1 MEIKKAEYAGF
12 CFGVSRAMKL
22 IYDAVGKRDKTI
34 CMIGPIIHNPN
45 IIEDLNSKGVK
56 TVSCAFEVNSDE
68 TAVIRAHGITK
79 EEQEKLIEKNIDYID
94 TTCPFVKK
102 IHNTVSNAEKENKGV
117 IIIGDPNHPEVIGI
131 KSYNK
136 NSYVFK
142 DDNEL
147 KEYTQNN
154 ENLINMPFEMV
165 AQTTLNMEIWKKC
178 CKYAEKVY
186 TNCHISDTI
195 CSATEER
202 QKAASKLSKNC
213 DAMIVIGG
221 RTSSNTNKLYQIC
234 KNYCE
239 NTFHIENASELDKNY
254 FKSFNYVG
262 ITAGASTPDSIIKEV
277 INTMA
282 EINNAEEF
290 NFEEALEK
298 TLKPLTNGD
307 KVKGTVVNITPTDVY
322 VDLGQ
327 KYAGFI
333 PLDQVSADPNVKVE
347 DVLKVGDEVEVV
359 VLRVNDVEGTVML
372 SKKKID
378 AHKGWENI
386 VSVYENKEIVEGT
399 VVEITK
405 GGLIVLVQGIRVFVP
420 NSQASLSRNAD
431 LQSLYKKVVSLRI
444 IEVQDGRRKRIIG
457 SIRNV
462 LAEQKKELTEKF
474 WNEVEIGKK
483 YTGVV
488 KSIVSYGAFVDLG
501 GVDGMVHISELSWQK
516 IKNPSEVV
524 KEGQTIEVYVKDLD
538 KEKGKVSLGFKKAED
553 NPWEIFKSKYGVE
566 DVVDAKIVNFMPFG
580 AFAEIIPGVDGL
592 IHISQIA
599 NKRINTPAD
608 ALKIGEVVKAKI
620 TDIDF
625 DNNKVSL
632 SIKALLEEEPEV
644 PDTID
649 VEGVTVEKAETAETA
664 VNNEEKAEE

>member
-1 MEIKKAEYAGF
+1 MRTEIAEYAGF

-22 IYDAVGKRDKTI
+22 VYETVEKSEKNI
-34 CMIGPIIHNPN
+34 CMVGPVIHNPD
-45 IIEDLNSKGVK
+45 IIEDLKSKGVRVASD
-56 TVSCAFEVNSDE
+56 VSEVKKEE
-68 TAVIRAHGITK
+68 TAIIRAHGITK
-79 EEQEKLIEKNIDYID
+79 EEQEKLSEFGIYFVD

-102 IHNTVSNAEKENKGV
+102 IHKIVSKAEKEQKSV
-117 IIIGDPNHPEVIGI
+117 IIIGDPTHPEVIGI

-142 DDNEL
+142 DHEDFEKWTENNPEL
-147 KEYTQNN
+147 SDK
-154 ENLINMPFEMV
+154 PFEMV
-165 AQTTLNMEIWKKC
+165 AQTTLNLEIWKKC

-186 TNCHISDTI
+186 TNCKINDTI

-202 QKAASKLSKNC
+202 QKAALKLSKSC

-234 KNYCE
+234 KKYCE
-239 NTFHIENASELDKNY
+239 NTFHIENVSELDKNI
-254 FKSFNYVG
+254 FKKFNYVG
-262 ITAGASTPDSIIKEV
+262 ITAGASTPDGIIKEV
-277 INTMA
+277 TNTMA

-307 KVKGTVVNITPTDVY
+307 KVKGIVVNITPTDVY

-333 PLDQVSADPNVKVE
+333 PRDQVSADPNAKVDEVVKI
-347 DVLKVGDEVEVV
+347 GDEVEVV

-378 AHKGWENI
+378 AHKGWEKI
-386 VSVYENKEIVEGT
+386 VSIYENKEIVEGT
-399 VVEITK
+399 VAEVTK
-405 GGLIVLVQGIRVFVP
+405 GGLVVLVQGTRVFVP

-431 LQSLYKKVVSLRI
+431 LQTLNKKTVSLRI
-444 IEVQDGRRKRIIG
+444 IEVQDGRRRRVIG
-457 SIRNV
+457 SIRSV
-462 LAEQKKELTEKF
+462 LAEQKKELTDKF
-474 WNEVEIGKK
+474 WSEIELGQKF
-483 YTGVV
+483 TGVV

-524 KEGQTIEVYVKDLD
+524 KEGQSIEVYVKDLD
-538 KEKGKVSLGFKKAED
+538 KEKRKVSLGFKKAED
-553 NPWEIFKSKYGVE
+553 NPWEIFKAKFALEDEVE
-566 DVVDAKIVNFMPFG
+566 AKIINFMPFG

-599 NKRINTPAD
+599 NKRINAPAD
-608 ALKIGEVVKAKI
+608 VLKIGEIVKAKI
-620 TDIDF
+620 TDIDLEK
-625 DNNKVSL
+625 NKVSL
-632 SIKALLEEEPEV
+632 SIKALLEAEPEV
-644 PDTID
+644 EEVN
-649 VEGVTVEKAETAETA
+649 VEGVTI
-664 VNNEEKAEE
+664 EKAEETSAEEAPAEATEE

>member
-1 MEIKKAEYAGF
+1 MNIKIAEFAGF
-12 CFGVSRAMKL
+12 CFGVSRAMDL
-22 IYDAVGKRDKTI
+22 VYDAVNKKYKKI
-34 CMIGPIIHNPN
+34 CMVGPIIHNPD
-45 IIEDLNSKGVK
+45 IIKDLKSKGVR
-56 TVSCAFEVNSDE
+56 VVDCASEVLEDE
-68 TAVIRAHGITK
+68 VAIIRAHGITK
-79 EEQEKLIEKNIDYID
+79 EEQDELSKRNIEYID

-102 IHNTVSNAEKENKGV
+102 IHNIVLKAEKEDKKV
-117 IIIGDPNHPEVIGI
+117 IIIGDPAHPEVIGI

-142 DDNEL
+142 DEKEL
-147 KEYTQNN
+147 EKYTESNKN
-154 ENLINMPFEMV
+154 IIDEPFEMV
-165 AQTTLNMEIWKKC
+165 AQTTLNMETWKKC

-186 TNCHISDTI
+186 TNCHISATI

-202 QKAASKLSKNC
+202 QNAARELARVC

-234 KNYCE
+234 KNDCE
-239 NTFHIENASELDKNY
+239 NTFHIENAKEFDKNN
-254 FKSFNYVG
+254 FKKYKNVG

-277 INTMA
+277 TNTMA

-322 VDLGQ
+322 VDLGH

-333 PLDQVSADPNVKVE
+333 PQDQVSADPNVKAE
-347 DVLKVGDEVEVV
+347 DILKVGDEVEVV

-386 VSVYENKEIVEGT
+386 TSIYENKEIVEGT

-405 GGLIVLVQGIRVFVP
+405 GGLIVLVKGIRVFVP

-444 IEVQDGRRKRIIG
+444 IEVQDGRRKRVIG

-462 LAEQKKELTEKF
+462 LAEQKKELSEKF
-474 WNEVEIGKK
+474 WNEVEVGKK

-501 GVDGMVHISELSWQK
+501 GVDGMVHISELSWNK

-538 KEKGKVSLGFKKAED
+538 REKGKISLGFKKAED
-553 NPWEIFKSKYGVE
+553 NPWEIFKSKYNVE

-608 ALKIGEVVKAKI
+608 VLKIGEVVKAKI

-625 DNNKVSL
+625 ENSKVSL
-632 SIKALLEEEPEV
+632 SIKALLQEEPEAAE
-644 PDTID
+644 
-649 VEGVTVEKAETAETA
+649 VEST
-664 VNNEEKAEE
+664 EE